1 MARLTDPDILER
13 YQKALADWEVE
24 GAIELVGRAAHEGL
38 RITLEGVT
46 VKYFKEALYRFVCEE
61 NGEID
66 QVKEERE
73 LWREKWEWHYDLRL
87 TINGVK
93 IYVETR
99 LFPESFSS
107 SKDPIIHVVQIKP
120 AVYQGGQSCP

>member
-1 MARLTDPDILER
+1 MRT
-13 YQKALADWEVE
+13 
-24 GAIELVGRAAHEGL
+24 
-38 RITLEGVT
+38 TLEGVT
-46 VKYFKEALYRFVCEE
+46 EKHFKEVLYRYVCKE

-73 LWREKWEWHYDLRL
+73 PWRNQWEWHYDLRP

-93 IYVETR
+93 VYVETR

-107 SKDPIIHVVQIKP
+107 RKEPIIYVVQIKP
-120 AVYQGGQSCP
+120 A